1 MKAQELARWMR
12 DEHEVVKTLSQRV
25 MEKVAIAPQA
35 NQQRWIE
42 EVRESFDHLRAH
54 LVKHFALEEQDGYLV
69 AAVQRRPSLSHE
81 VDRLAHEHAEMVRM
95 LDDVHRAVHLLK
107 PEDSLLIRDCCHR
120 IQNFLQYVE
129 HHESD
134 ENFLVISAFTEDI
147 GGND

>member
-1 MKAQELARWMR
+1 MR
-12 DEHEVVKTLSQRV
+12 DEHETVKTLSRRV
-25 MEKVAIAPQA
+25 MEKAAIVPQA

-42 EVRESFDHLRAH
+42 EMWDAFDHLRAH
-54 LVKHFALEEQDGYLV
+54 LIKHFALEEQDGYLLAV
-69 AAVQRRPSLSHE
+69 VQRRPTLSRE
-81 VDRLAHEHAEMVRM
+81 VDRLAHEHGEMIRI
-95 LDDVHRAVHLLK
+95 LDELHRATHLLK

-120 IQNFLQYVE
+120 IQNFLQYLE